1 MLFNSFE
8 FLLFL
13 ITVYFLYWFAFN
25 KNLKLQNILL
35 LSCSYLF
42 YGFWD
47 WRFLF
52 LLLLSTFID
61 YGFGL
66 VIYKSEKRKKLYL
79 WLSIFN
85 NLAVLGFFKYYNFFV
100 GNAQAALL
108 LMGFHVDPWLLNIVL
123 PVGISF
129 YTFHGMSYVF
139 DIYNNK
145 VVPTKN
151 FIEYAVFV
159 SFFPLLVAGPIE
171 RASHLL
177 PQVQV
182 KRKFSYQQSIEGM
195 RLILWGYFLKVVIAD
210 TLSVFVNDIFGNY
223 KTYSGSTLVLGAIY
237 FSIQIYGDFC
247 GYTNIALGVAKLFGF
262 ELLSNFKYPYFSRNI
277 AEFWKRWHISL
288 SSWFRDYLYIPLGG
302 SRVSMAK
309 VIRNTFIIFLVSGF
323 WHGANWTFI
332 AWGGIHALLFIPV
345 LLSNNNK
352 KYTSEVVAA
361 NTVLPSLKETM
372 QMTATFALAAF
383 AWIFFRAP
391 DVSMAF
397 DYIQHIGH
405 GLLQM
410 PTKRLGIAYVLVPLV
425 IDWQQ
430 RWDERKVL
438 AYRSTAARWIMYVLL
453 GSAVLIYSVYNQ
465 GTFIYFQF

>member
-8 FLLFL
+8 FVLFL
-13 ITVYFLYWFAFN
+13 ITVYVLYWFAFS
-25 KNLKLQNILL
+25 KNLAIQNILL
-35 LSCSYLF
+35 LVCSYLF

-52 LLLLSTFID
+52 LLLLSTLID

-66 VIYKSEKRKKLYL
+66 LVYRSERRKKLYL

-100 GNAQAALL
+100 GNAQDALA
-108 LMGFHVDPWLLNIVL
+108 LMGLHTDPWLLNIVL

-139 DIYNNK
+139 DIYNGK
-145 VVPTKN
+145 VTPTRN
-151 FIEYAVFV
+151 FVDYAVFV

-177 PQVQV
+177 PQVQK
-182 KRKFSYQQSIEGM
+182 KRTFSFEQAVSGM

-210 TLSVFVNDIFGNY
+210 TLSVFVNDIFANY
-223 KTYSGSTLVLGAIY
+223 KTLSGSTLVLGAVY

-262 ELLSNFKYPYFSRNI
+262 ELLSNFRYPYFSRNI

-302 SRVSMAK
+302 SRVSTAK
-309 VIRNTFIIFLVSGF
+309 VVRNTFIIFLVSGF

-332 AWGGIHALLFIPV
+332 AWGGIHALLFIPL
-345 LLSNNNK
+345 LLSNNNRK
-352 KYTSEVVAA
+352 FTSEVVAA
-361 NTVLPSLKETM
+361 NTLLPSLRETW
-372 QMTATFALAAF
+372 QMTATFALATF

-391 DVSMAF
+391 DMHVAV

-410 PTKRLGIAYVLVPLV
+410 PTKRLGIAYVIIPLV
-425 IDWQQ
+425 IDWRQ
-430 RWDERKVL
+430 RHDERTVL
-438 AYRSTAARWIMYVLL
+438 NYKNRLVRWGMYVAL
-453 GSAVLIYSVYNQ
+453 GTAVLVYSVYNQ

>member
-1 MLFNSFE
+1 
-8 FLLFL
+8 
-13 ITVYFLYWFAFN
+13 
-25 KNLKLQNILL
+25 
-35 LSCSYLF
+35 
-42 YGFWD
+42 
-47 WRFLF
+47 
-52 LLLLSTFID
+52 
-61 YGFGL
+61 
-66 VIYKSEKRKKLYL
+66 
-79 WLSIFN
+79 
-85 NLAVLGFFKYYNFFV
+85 
-100 GNAQAALL
+100 
-108 LMGFHVDPWLLNIVL
+108 
-123 PVGISF
+123 
-129 YTFHGMSYVF
+129 
-139 DIYNNK
+139 
-145 VVPTKN
+145 
-151 FIEYAVFV
+151 
-159 SFFPLLVAGPIE
+159 
-171 RASHLL
+171 
-177 PQVQV
+177 
-182 KRKFSYQQSIEGM
+182 
-195 RLILWGYFLKVVIAD
+195 
-210 TLSVFVNDIFGNY
+210 
-223 KTYSGSTLVLGAIY
+223 
-237 FSIQIYGDFC
+237 
-247 GYTNIALGVAKLFGF
+247 
-262 ELLSNFKYPYFSRNI
+262 
-277 AEFWKRWHISL
+277 
-288 SSWFRDYLYIPLGG
+288 
-302 SRVSMAK
+302 MAK

-361 NTVLPSLKETM
+361 NTLLPSLKETL

-410 PTKRLGIAYVLVPLV
+410 PTKRLGIAYVIVPLV

>member
-8 FLLFL
+8 FVLFL
-13 ITVYFLYWFAFN
+13 ITVYFLYWFVFN
-25 KNLKLQNILL
+25 KNLRIQNVLL
-35 LSCSYLF
+35 LACSYLF

-52 LLLLSTFID
+52 LLLLSTLID

-66 VIYKSEKRKKLYL
+66 LIHKSENRKKFYL

-85 NLAVLGFFKYYNFFV
+85 NLIVLGFFKYYNFFA
-100 GNAQAALL
+100 GNAQAALE

-182 KRKFSYQQSIEGM
+182 KRKFSYQQSVEGM

-223 KTYSGSTLVLGAIY
+223 KTYSGSTLILGAVY

-302 SRVSMAK
+302 SRVNTAK

-361 NTVLPSLKETM
+361 NTVLPSLKETL
-372 QMTATFALAAF
+372 QMSTTFALAAF

-391 DVSMAF
+391 DMGVAI

-410 PTKRLGIAYVLVPLV
+410 PTKRLGMAYVIVPLV

-438 AYRSTAARWIMYVLL
+438 AYRSTLLRWIMYLTLGTFVL
-453 GSAVLIYSVYNQ
+453 AYSVYNQ

>member
-8 FLLFL
+8 FVLFL